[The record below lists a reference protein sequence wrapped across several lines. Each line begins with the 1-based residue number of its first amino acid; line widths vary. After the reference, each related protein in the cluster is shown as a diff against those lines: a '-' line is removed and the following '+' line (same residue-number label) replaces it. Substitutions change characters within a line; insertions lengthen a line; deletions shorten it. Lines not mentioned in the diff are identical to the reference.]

1 MYTFGKY
8 RLEEKIGSG
17 RFGDVYRGVDT
28 MLEREIAVKVLK
40 PEWTND
46 TEFVLQFQNE
56 ARLAAK
62 ISHPNV
68 VMIYDVGEVEGRFL
82 IAMEYLPGGSLAD
95 RIERARDAG
104 LSGLEV
110 DEAVH
115 LLEEMA
121 LGLAGLHKRQVVHC
135 DLKPSNVL
143 LDRNGHAKIGD
154 LGLAISFNTSK
165 TTRTSISAGH
175 SAGTPA
181 YMSPEQEGSVPFL
194 RPPSDIYSLGL
205 ILYEMLT
212 LRNYKLE
219 PDGTRLCDVRPDAP
233 AWLDELLEKMLVFD
247 WKKRLWD
254 GEKVVEAIRAGQAA
268 SAVLAEANE
277 PDRDFDSQPG
287 GAEPVDVETPNTD
300 PNQEQTKVR
309 ARLPW
314 RVFVIG
320 GISLLVLICLLAS
333 RMLTGSAQEDDFRSS
348 SSSSVLL
355 TPNNPSIKTLA
366 RPTAIPAVRTRT
378 SASTGAL
385 SSTAPRASSST
396 TRLKATQALSRA
408 DDEEPLYYPLPNCHA
423 SHVHVGDWV
432 MISLGG
438 SANAVRNEASTVHK
452 ESIIGYAKQGEL
464 IQIIDGPV
472 CDINKS
478 YLLWKVRTNT
488 DDVVTGWTPETNGK
502 DFYFTRLPSEKVCS
516 NAPASIVQ
524 AGEKAMVT
532 RYPNTASRVRAGA
545 GVNYDVVFQVSP
557 GTVVDVMDGPKCS
570 DGYVWWKIRTPGGDA
585 GWMAEGNASTH
596 YLVPNEAR

>member
-1 MYTFGKY
+1 LQPLGKY

-28 MLEREIAVKVLK
+28 MLEREVAVKVLK

-62 ISHPNV
+62 IDHPNV
-68 VMIYDVGEVEGRFL
+68 VMVYDVGEVEGRFM

-95 RIERARDAG
+95 RIEQAKEAG
-104 LSGLEV
+104 RPGLEV

-115 LLEEMA
+115 LLEDMA
-121 LGLAGLHKRQVVHC
+121 RGLAGLHKRQVVHC

-165 TTRTSISAGH
+165 TTRTSVSIAH
-175 SAGTPA
+175 STGTPA

-194 RPPSDIYSLGL
+194 RPPSDVYSLGL

-219 PDGTRLCDVRPDAP
+219 PDGTRLSDVRPDAP
-233 AWLDELLEKMLVFD
+233 AWVDELLAQMLVCD

-254 GEKVVEAIRAGQAA
+254 GEKVIEAIRAGRAGAGVQAG
-268 SAVLAEANE
+268 V
-277 PDRDFDSQPG
+277 PDGPAAQP
-287 GAEPVDVETPNTD
+287 EPVAPPD
-300 PNQEQTKVR
+300 PPDQVPGPEEQVR
-309 ARLPW
+309 MKSKRKHSPKFFI
-314 RVFVIG
+314 VG
-320 GISLLVLICLLAS
+320 GIGLVILVCLCVGVVWTFINL
-333 RMLTGSAQEDDFRSS
+333 GSPESS
-348 SSSSVLL
+348 SYATS
-355 TPNNPSIKTLA
+355 NQALA
-366 RPTAIPAVRTRT
+366 QPTAVSAGRTKTSYPTKEASSGTTRT
-378 SASTGAL
+378 KSP
-385 SSTAPRASSST
+385 TAYP
-396 TRLKATQALSRA
+396 KATAAPVEA
-408 DDEEPLYYPLPNCHA
+408 DDEYYPLSNCHA
-423 SHVHVGDWV
+423 SHVRVGDWV

-438 SANAVRNEASTVHK
+438 SANAIRNEANTRQK
-452 ESIIGYAKQGEL
+452 ESIIGYAQQGEL

-472 CDINKS
+472 CDVNKS

-488 DDVVTGWTPETNGK
+488 DDGLTGWTPETNGK
-502 DFYFTRLPSEKVCS
+502 DFYFTRLPTKKVCS
-516 NAPASIVQ
+516 DAPASVVQ
-524 AGEKAMVT
+524 AGKKAMVT

-545 GVNYDVVFQVSP
+545 GVSNGVVFQVSP
-557 GTVVDVMDGPKCS
+557 GTVVDVTDGPQCS
-570 DGYVWWKIRTPGGDA
+570 DGYVWWKIRTPDGDS
-585 GWMAEGNASTH
+585 GWMAEGDATTH
-596 YLVPNEAR
+596 YLIPYEP